1 MDPRTQIRIRIH
13 TKMSWGSQH
22 CSEEY
27 DISYLE
33 VEPSLGACGAPPHTP
48 QSDVHAHF
56 CSILGIEVV
65 CCLIRV
71 FCHACDHTEQIFS
84 EKNGVADPDLSDLEL
99 FMLKGSRIIPS
110 YHFEM

>member
-1 MDPRTQIRIRIH
+1 MDP
-13 TKMSWGSQH
+13 QH

-33 VEPSLGACGAPPHTP
+33 VEPSLAACGALPHAP

-84 EKNGVADPDLSDLEL
+84 EVTVAVVQMKNRVVDQGPFE
-99 FMLKGSRIIPS
+99 SRSFQAGRISI
-110 YHFEM
+110 